1 MKKDDLEAFA
11 REAAKGLKNQEDLND
26 FQRMLTK
33 VTVEAAL
40 NAELDDHLGYSK
52 HGESQGD
59 NARNGYDAKTILTDN
74 GKVEIVTPRDR
85 DASFSPKIVKKRQ
98 RRFASMDD
106 KILSLYA
113 KGMTTREIVETFQE
127 MYGAEVSPTLVS
139 RVRTP

>member
-1 MKKDDLEAFA
+1 
-11 REAAKGLKNQEDLND
+11 
-26 FQRMLTK
+26 MLTK

-98 RRFASMDD
+98 RRFTSMDD